1 MARGGHMATFKDV
14 SSGSYTKSQEHIQRT
29 IANSKVRVNL
39 LAAKT
44 SDMMVSLLSTILT
57 VVLVLAVSVFLYGTF
72 YYAYMPVE
80 MHNLPVHLQFQPCSG
95 TTDRCSHPTANIAL
109 RRYQKLLQGQPYS
122 ISLNLEIPDS
132 PVNEDLGMF
141 MSCLTISSTKGD
153 LIGEACKSSIS
164 EYRSSLLRTM
174 ETISYSPALLTG
186 WSAQK
191 QEVHINYFSNFQ
203 TDPHTPAEVITV
215 EIKSKYLQISEAS
228 LQIHAELNGLRHLM
242 YRHPWFSSFLGVSFN
257 ILILSTIILV
267 SWARFLQPEED
278 AVSTDST
285 ETPAPTFH
293 SSSQP
298 PQDSTAAK
306 KTEFSAQAASKD
318 NLATI
323 TKPSEESKAMSA
335 PTLSSKDSPKSSL
348 SSRFTWFLVKLVA
361 KLLWQSFKL
370 FLVVA
375 VAVISYEAVM
385 VGVDT
390 NNPEVLLEA
399 TKQDMVFLVKFLF
412 EKSVVLVEII
422 RKRISAE

>member
-1 MARGGHMATFKDV
+1 MPTTNKENSFNVTKDRV
-14 SSGSYTKSQEHIQRT
+14 QRT
-29 IANSKVRVNL
+29 LTKTMASSKVM
-39 LAAKT
+39 ADKT
-44 SDMMVSLLSTILT
+44 SHLLVSFLSTILT
-57 VVLVLAVSVFLYGTF
+57 GVLVLAVSVFLYGTF

-80 MHNLPVHLQFQPCSG
+80 MHHLPVHLQFEPCPDS
-95 TTDRCSHPTANIAL
+95 TLRCSFPSAQLSLKRN
-109 RRYQKLLQGQPYS
+109 QKLLQGQTYS
-122 ISLNLEIPDS
+122 ISLKLDIPDS
-132 PVNEDLGMF
+132 PVNEDHGMF
-141 MSCLTISSTKGD
+141 MSCLKISSTSGEQ
-153 LIGEACKSSIS
+153 IGEACKSSIS

-186 WSAQK
+186 FSAQK
-191 QEVHINYFSNFQ
+191 QELHINYFSNFQ

-215 EIKSKYLQISEAS
+215 EIHSKHLQVTEAS
-228 LQIHAELNGLRHLM
+228 LEIHAELKGLRHLM
-242 YRHPWFSSFLGVSFN
+242 YRHPWVSSFLGVSTN
-257 ILILSTIILV
+257 ILILTTIILI

-306 KTEFSAQAASKD
+306 KTESSAQAASKD

-399 TKQDMVFLVKFLF
+399 TKQDMVFLAKFLF